1 MREWLKVLRKANC
14 PVVLATQSLSDAV
27 KSGILDVLSESCPTK
42 IFLANEEAEN
52 EDNKVIYRGMGC
64 NDTEIRLITH
74 LTPKREYYVKS
85 PEGRRKIS
93 LGIGNIALS
102 FIGVSDKE
110 GIAAVRACH
119 EKYGDEWPIYW
130 LEQNNIDYLNTL
142 ERIA

>member
-1 MREWLKVLRKANC
+1 
-14 PVVLATQSLSDAV
+14 
-27 KSGILDVLSESCPTK
+27 
-42 IFLANEEAEN
+42 
-52 EDNKVIYRGMGC
+52 MGC
-64 NDTEIRLITH
+64 NDTEIRLISH

-119 EKYGDEWPIYW
+119 EKHGDEWPVYW